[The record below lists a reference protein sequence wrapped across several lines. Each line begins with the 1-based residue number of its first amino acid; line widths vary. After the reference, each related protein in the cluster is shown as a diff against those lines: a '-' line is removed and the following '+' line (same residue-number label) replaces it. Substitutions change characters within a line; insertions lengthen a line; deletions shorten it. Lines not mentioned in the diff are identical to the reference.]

1 MRVLLAYI
9 VLVLLWSV
17 TPLAIKWSGEGP
29 GYLFGVTG
37 RMITGLVALLVY
49 LAVTRTA
56 IPLDRQ
62 ALWTYLA
69 GAVQI
74 FGSMV
79 LTYWASQHL
88 PSGWISV
95 VFGLTPLLTA
105 PLAAYFLGEKSLSFR
120 RLLSYLLGMG
130 GLGLMFHSALQF
142 SESASLGIV
151 AILSAS
157 LFQALS
163 AVWVKGIQR
172 GLGALVQV
180 AGSLCIAV
188 PLYLAVFLTLDGAWP
203 SSIPDRALYSILFLG
218 LVATTGGFA
227 LYFYILKNL
236 QAGRVSL
243 ITLLTPMLSLYV
255 GDLINHEPI
264 TPSVYGGTALII
276 FALVLYEWE
285 GLKQLIFRVPQPSSI
300 TKAASRRQARRSR
313 KKSKDRRRKDF

>member
-1 MRVLLAYI
+1 MRILLAYV

-37 RMITGLVALLVY
+37 RMVTGLMALFVY
-49 LAVTRTA
+49 LGVTRTTM
-56 IPLDRQ
+56 PCDRR

-105 PLAAYFLGEKSLSFR
+105 PLAAYFLGEKSLSLR
-120 RLLSYLLGMG
+120 RLLSYLLGIG
-130 GLGLMFHSALQF
+130 GLGLMFHSALHF
-142 SESASLGIV
+142 SDSASLGIV
-151 AILSAS
+151 AVLSAS

-163 AVWVKGIQR
+163 AVWVKRLQR
-172 GLGALVQV
+172 GLGAMVQV

-188 PLYLAVFLTLDGAWP
+188 PLYLGVFFVFDGNWP
-203 SSIPDRALYSILFLG
+203 QNIPDRALYSILFLG
-218 LVATTGGFA
+218 LIATTLGFT
-227 LYFYILKNL
+227 LYFYILRNL

-255 GDLINHEPI
+255 GDLVNHEPI
-264 TPSVYGGTALII
+264 TPSVYGGTTLIVS
-276 FALVLYEWE
+276 ALVLYEWE
-285 GLKQLIFRVPQPSSI
+285 GLKQWLIPGPKSPVRAKSPLKGRPKRS
-300 TKAASRRQARRSR
+300 KKRDKRR
-313 KKSKDRRRKDF
+313 

>member
-1 MRVLLAYI
+1 MRILFAYI

-37 RMITGLVALLVY
+37 RMVTGLSALLIY
-49 LAVTRTA
+49 LGVTRTPL
-56 IPLDRQ
+56 PLDRR

-69 GAVQI
+69 GALQI

-105 PLAAYFLGEKSLSFR
+105 PLAAYFLGEKSLSVK
-120 RLLSYLLGMG
+120 RLVSYLLGIG
-130 GLGLMFHSALQF
+130 GLGLMFHSALRF
-142 SESASLGIV
+142 SEMASLGV
-151 AILSAS
+151 AAILAAS

-163 AVWVKGIQR
+163 AVWVKKIQR
-172 GLGALVQV
+172 GLGAIAQV
-180 AGSLCIAV
+180 TGSLGIAV
-188 PLYLAVFLTLDGAWP
+188 PLYLGVFLVFDGTWP
-203 SSIPDRALYSILFLG
+203 QNIPDRALYSILFLG
-218 LVATTGGFA
+218 LIATTGGFA
-227 LYFYILKNL
+227 LYFYILRNL

-255 GDLINHEPI
+255 GDLVNHEPI
-264 TPSVYGGTALII
+264 TPSVYGGTALIVS
-276 FALVLYEWE
+276 ALVLYEWE
-285 GLKQLIFRVPQPSSI
+285 GLKQWLFPRASKGQAQLKSPQKQRPRSS
-300 TKAASRRQARRSR
+300 
-313 KKSKDRRRKDF
+313 KKRRRRH

>member
-1 MRVLLAYI
+1 MRILLAYV

-37 RMITGLVALLVY
+37 RMVTGLMALFVY
-49 LAVTRTA
+49 LGVTRTA
-56 IPLDRQ
+56 MPCDRQ

-105 PLAAYFLGEKSLSFR
+105 PLAAYFLGEKSLSLR
-120 RLLSYLLGMG
+120 RLLSYLLGIG
-130 GLGLMFHSALQF
+130 GLGLMFHSALHF

-151 AILSAS
+151 AVLSAS

-163 AVWVKGIQR
+163 AVWVKRLQR
-172 GLGALVQV
+172 GLGAMVQV

-188 PLYLAVFLTLDGAWP
+188 PLYLGVFFVFDGNWP
-203 SSIPDRALYSILFLG
+203 QNIPDRALYSILFLG
-218 LVATTGGFA
+218 LIATTLGFT
-227 LYFYILKNL
+227 LYFYILRNL

-255 GDLINHEPI
+255 GDLVNHEPI
-264 TPSVYGGTALII
+264 TPSVYGGTTLIVS
-276 FALVLYEWE
+276 ALVLYEWE
-285 GLKQLIFRVPQPSSI
+285 GLKQWLIPGSKSPVRAKSPLKGRPKRS
-300 TKAASRRQARRSR
+300 KKRDKRR
-313 KKSKDRRRKDF
+313 

>member
-1 MRVLLAYI
+1 MRILLAYV

-37 RMITGLVALLVY
+37 RMVTGLMALFVY
-49 LAVTRTA
+49 LGVTRTA
-56 IPLDRQ
+56 MPCDRQ

-105 PLAAYFLGEKSLSFR
+105 PLAAYFLGEKSLSLR
-120 RLLSYLLGMG
+120 RLLSYLLGIG
-130 GLGLMFHSALQF
+130 GLGLMFHSALHF

-151 AILSAS
+151 AVLSAS

-163 AVWVKGIQR
+163 AVWVKRLQR
-172 GLGALVQV
+172 GLGAMVQV

-188 PLYLAVFLTLDGAWP
+188 PLYLGVFFVFDGNWP
-203 SSIPDRALYSILFLG
+203 QNIPDRALYSILFLG
-218 LVATTGGFA
+218 LIATTLGFT
-227 LYFYILKNL
+227 LYFYILRNL

-255 GDLINHEPI
+255 GDLVNHEPI
-264 TPSVYGGTALII
+264 TPSVYGGTTLIVS
-276 FALVLYEWE
+276 ALVLYEWE
-285 GLKQLIFRVPQPSSI
+285 GLKQWLIPGPKSPVRAKSPLKGRPKRS
-300 TKAASRRQARRSR
+300 KKRDKRR
-313 KKSKDRRRKDF
+313 

>member
-1 MRVLLAYI
+1 MRILIAYI

-37 RMITGLVALLVY
+37 RMVTGLLALILYLV
-49 LAVTRTA
+49 VSRTTL
-56 IPLDRQ
+56 PLDRR
-62 ALWTYLA
+62 ALGTYFA
-69 GAVQI
+69 GALQI
-74 FGSMV
+74 FGSMF

-105 PLAAYFLGEKSLSFR
+105 PLSAVFLGEKSLSPR
-120 RLLSYLLGMG
+120 RLLSYLFGIG
-130 GLGLMFHSALQF
+130 GLGLMFHSALHF

-151 AILSAS
+151 AILGAS

-163 AVWVKGIQR
+163 AVAVKGIHR
-172 GLGALVQV
+172 DLGALVQV
-180 AGSLCIAV
+180 TGSLLIAV
-188 PLYLAVFLTLDGAWP
+188 PLYLGVYFLSDGGWP
-203 SSIPDRALYSILFLG
+203 QNIPDRSIYSILFLG

-227 LYFYILKNL
+227 LYFYILRNL

-255 GDLINHEPI
+255 GDLVNHEPI
-264 TPSVYGGTALII
+264 TPSVYGGTALIVS
-276 FALVLYEWE
+276 ALVLYEWE
-285 GLKQLIFRVPQPSSI
+285 GLKQLLFRTPKPSSR
-300 TKAASRRQARRSR
+300 TKHASRQGAPRSR
-313 KKSKDRRRKDF
+313 KKGQHRRRKDF

>member
-37 RMITGLVALLVY
+37 RMVTGLLALLLY
-49 LAVTRTA
+49 LGVTRTA
-56 IPLDRQ
+56 LPLDRR
-62 ALWTYLA
+62 ALWTYVA
-69 GAVQI
+69 GALQI

-105 PLAAYFLGEKSLSFR
+105 PLAAFFLGEKSLSLK
-120 RLLSYLLGMG
+120 RLLSYLLGMA
-130 GLGLMFHSALQF
+130 GLGLMFHSALHF
-142 SESASLGIV
+142 SESASLGII
-151 AILSAS
+151 AILAAS

-163 AVWVKGIQR
+163 AVWVKKVQR
-172 GLGALVQV
+172 GLGAMVQV
-180 AGSLCIAV
+180 TGSLIIAV
-188 PLYLAVFLTLDGAWP
+188 PLYLGVFFVFDGSWP
-203 SSIPDRALYSILFLG
+203 ENIPDRALYSILFLG
-218 LVATTGGFA
+218 LIATTGGFA
-227 LYFYILKNL
+227 LYFYILRNL

-255 GDLINHEPI
+255 GDLVNHEPI
-264 TPSVYGGTALII
+264 TPSVYGGTALIVS
-276 FALVLYEWE
+276 ALVLYEWE
-285 GLKQLIFRVPQPSSI
+285 GLRQWIFYSAHAKGSPSPP
-300 TKAASRRQARRSR
+300 KR
-313 KKSKDRRRKDF
+313 KRHQSSKKRRKGR

>member
-37 RMITGLVALLVY
+37 RMITGLLALVLY

-105 PLAAYFLGEKSLSFR
+105 PLAAYFLGEKSLSIR
-120 RLLSYLLGMG
+120 RLLSYLFGLG

-142 SESASLGIV
+142 SESASLGIA

-188 PLYLAVFLTLDGAWP
+188 PLYLAVFLSLDGAWP
-203 SSIPDRALYSILFLG
+203 EHIPDRALYSILFLG

-227 LYFYILKNL
+227 LYFYILRNL

-264 TPSVYGGTALII
+264 TPSVYGGTALIVS
-276 FALVLYEWE
+276 ALILYEWE
-285 GLKQLIFRVPQPSSI
+285 ALKQLFSSRSNAAP
-300 TKAASRRQARRSR
+300 TSKAL
-313 KKSKDRRRKDF
+313 SKDRSRRARRQKKRR

>member
-37 RMITGLVALLVY
+37 RMITGLLALVLY

-120 RLLSYLLGMG
+120 RLLSYLFGMG

-151 AILSAS
+151 AILSAA

-180 AGSLCIAV
+180 AGSLCIAL
-188 PLYLAVFLTLDGAWP
+188 PLYLAVFLTFDGGWP
-203 SSIPDRALYSILFLG
+203 ESIPDRALYSILFLG

-227 LYFYILKNL
+227 LYFYILRNL
-236 QAGRVSL
+236 PAGRVSL

-264 TPSVYGGTALII
+264 TPSVYGGTALIVS
-276 FALVLYEWE
+276 ALILYEWE
-285 GLKQLIFRVPQPSSI
+285 ALKQLFSNRSNAAPTS
-300 TKAASRRQARRSR
+300 KAFSRHRSRRA
-313 KKSKDRRRKDF
+313 RRRKKRR

>member
-1 MRVLLAYI
+1 MRILLAYT

-37 RMITGLVALLVY
+37 RMVTGLSALLIY
-49 LAVTRTA
+49 LGLTRTTLP
-56 IPLDRQ
+56 IDRR

-69 GAVQI
+69 GALQI

-105 PLAAYFLGEKSLSFR
+105 PLAAYFLGEKSLSFKR
-120 RLLSYLLGMG
+120 MISYLLGVG

-142 SESASLGIV
+142 SVSASLGIV
-151 AILSAS
+151 AILAAS

-163 AVWVKGIQR
+163 AVWVKKIQR
-172 GLGALVQV
+172 GLGALLQV
-180 AGSLCIAV
+180 TGSLCIAV
-188 PLYLAVFLTLDGAWP
+188 PLYLGVFFVFYGAWP
-203 SSIPDRALYSILFLG
+203 ENIPYRALYSILFLG
-218 LVATTGGFA
+218 LIATTGGFA
-227 LYFYILKNL
+227 LYFYILRNL

-255 GDLINHEPI
+255 GDLVNHEPI
-264 TPSVYGGTALII
+264 TPSVYGGTALIVS
-276 FALVLYEWE
+276 ALVLYEWE
-285 GLKQLIFRVPQPSSI
+285 GLQQWLFPVAQSKGRFKSSQRNRQPPL
-300 TKAASRRQARRSR
+300 
-313 KKSKDRRRKDF
+313 KKRRKGR

>member
-1 MRVLLAYI
+1 MRILVAYT

-37 RMITGLVALLVY
+37 RMVTGLTALLLY
-49 LAVTRTA
+49 LRVTRTRL
-56 IPLDRQ
+56 PWDSR

-69 GAVQI
+69 GALQI
-74 FGSMV
+74 FGSMI

-105 PLAAYFLGEKSLSFR
+105 PLAAYFLGEKSLSFKR
-120 RLLSYLLGMG
+120 ILSYLFGIG
-130 GLGLMFHSALQF
+130 GLALMFHSALQF
-142 SESASLGIV
+142 SVTASLGIF
-151 AILSAS
+151 AILAAS
-157 LFQALS
+157 FFQALS
-163 AVWVKGIQR
+163 AVGVKKVQR

-180 AGSLCIAV
+180 TGSLCIAV
-188 PLYLAVFLTLDGAWP
+188 PLYLAVFFVFDGTWP
-203 SSIPDRALYSILFLG
+203 QSIPDRSLYSILFLG
-218 LVATTGGFA
+218 LIATTGGFA

-255 GDLINHEPI
+255 GDLVNHEPI
-264 TPSVYGGTALII
+264 TPAVYGGTLLIV

-285 GLKQLIFRVPQPSSI
+285 GLKQWISPSSPA
-300 TKAASRRQARRSR
+300 KGRPRPSRRRRHPTSN
-313 KKSKDRRRKDF
+313 SRRKRR